1 MKKLYDIMEKK
12 KKLYESL
19 NKCTNHIEEKKKLLK
34 MIDDD
39 NYLPI
44 DKEDS
49 VMSLKKTPSPSPHK

>member
-1 MKKLYDIMEKK
+1 MEKK